1 MRFWDTS
8 AVVSLLMEQPVSE
21 RARELA
27 REDPEIVAWWGTPAE
42 CRSAAAR
49 LRREGVLTLEDE
61 DVVHTLLGALGMA
74 WLEVLPSEEVRA
86 QAGRLVRV
94 HTIRASEALQIAAAS
109 VWAGSPPLGDFV
121 TFDARLSDVARLEG
135 FNVVS

>member
-1 MRFWDTS
+1 VRFWDTS

-27 REDPEIVAWWGTPAE
+27 REDPEIVAWWGTPSE
-42 CRSAAAR
+42 CRSAAAS

-61 DVVHTLLGALGMA
+61 DVVHALLGAMGMA
-74 WLEVLPSEEVRA
+74 WLEVLPGEEVRA
-86 QAGRLVRV
+86 QAGRLLRV
-94 HTIRASEALQIAAAS
+94 HPIRASEALQIAAAC

-121 TFDARLSDVARLEG
+121 TFDTRLSDVARLEG